1 MMKPAPAIRLLCL
14 LLPFLPA
21 TTARAADVAR
31 IGGVTYPSLPLAVA
45 AARSND
51 VIVLVADAV
60 LDDTLSVTL
69 PLAIRSD
76 GHPRTITRSASAT
89 NDLITVSAPGALCLG
104 TPDGSDAAPTLF
116 FDGGAATFPAVTNA
130 GSFVY
135 AEDAS
140 VTIHPGVVFRN
151 WRGIFS
157 PLYVG
162 ATTSP
167 ATAVLSVLGG
177 TFRDNCSATYGG
189 AIYSVSVPAT
199 IHDAAFLR
207 NSAAAQAGA
216 VGIQGTS
223 LDLARTT
230 FASNSAV
237 AAAGGLFAWNTTA
250 LVTDSLFVDNRCS
263 GGFNGRGG
271 GAYFE
276 STSLDLSGTTFL
288 GNGATDCGGALC
300 LVDCADALLSASSF
314 ASNSAP
320 IGEGGALA
328 AYSSVLAADG
338 LAFSANSAWAAGGAA
353 LLADSDSSFLSTTV
367 VSNSASVNGAGFYAS
382 GGSIGISSSTFSANA
397 ATDGSGGALYLTG
410 TTNADL
416 LWSVSGSAFSANSA
430 TYGGAIYAA
439 YATGGAAASG
449 FASNSASAG
458 GGAIW
463 VFGDADFADTSFSL
477 NSAAAEGG
485 AVFHLGGTL
494 RLDGTTL
501 FTSNSAATGPSL
513 WSYNGA
519 YEPSRPATVSFAGA
533 VSFDAPIALY
543 TNENTILLSGVLS
556 AASPVCTI
564 DPPVYSNGLPILSND
579 PSASLSFSPISRY
592 YAKFAVLPAPD
603 GNPWFIDAGG
613 CLASARPPA
622 PPVPPEDLRVF
633 EAISPSA
640 LRVPPDLL
648 AYDFSLQS
656 ATTLSNGFWD
666 FAPCGRDCLVGP
678 DGVIS
683 LSPEITAAPF
693 CVFRLAFE

>member
-1 MMKPAPAIRLLCL
+1 MKPSPAIRLCCLFLVL
-14 LLPFLPA
+14 LLPA
-21 TTARAADVAR
+21 AARAADVAR
-31 IGGVTYPSLPLAVA
+31 IGSDTFSSLPLAVA

-69 PLAIRSD
+69 PLAIQSD
-76 GHPRTITRSASAT
+76 GLPRTITRSADAT
-89 NDLITVSAPGALCLG
+89 NDLIVVSAAGALVLG
-104 TPDGSDAAPTLF
+104 DPDGSDAKPTLF
-116 FDGGAATFPAVTNA
+116 LDGGATAFPDVTND

-140 VTIHPGVVFRN
+140 VTVHPGVVFRN

-167 ATAVLSVLGG
+167 ATATLSVFGG
-177 TFRDNCSATYGG
+177 TFHDNCSATYGG
-189 AIYSVSVPAT
+189 AIYSVSVPAI

-216 VGIQGTS
+216 VGIQGAS
-223 LDLARTT
+223 LDLARAT

-237 AAAGGLFAWNTTA
+237 AAGGGLFAWNATA
-250 LVTDSLFVDNRCS
+250 CVADSLFLDNTCS
-263 GGFNGRGG
+263 AGFNGRGG

-276 STSLDLSGTTFL
+276 STSLDLSDTTFL

-300 LVDCADALLSASSF
+300 LVDCADTVLSASSF
-314 ASNSAP
+314 SSNSVP

-328 AYSSVLAADG
+328 AYSSILAADS
-338 LAFSANSAWAAGGAA
+338 LVFSANSAWAAGGAA

-382 GGSIGISSSTFSANA
+382 GGSIGIFSSTFSANVA
-397 ATDGSGGALYLTG
+397 ANGNGGALYFTG

-416 LWSVSGSAFSANSA
+416 LWSLSGSAFSANSA

-439 YATGGAAASG
+439 YSIGTAATSG
-449 FASNSASAG
+449 FSSNSASAA

-463 VFGDADFADTSFSL
+463 VFGEADLEDISCSR

-494 RLDGTTL
+494 HLDGTTL
-501 FTSNSAATGPSL
+501 FTSNSAATGSSL
-513 WSYNGA
+513 WSYNGV
-519 YEPSRPATVSFAGA
+519 YEPSRPATVSLAGA
-533 VSFDAPIALY
+533 LSFDAPVALY
-543 TNENTILLSGVLS
+543 TNENTILLSGVLT

-564 DPPVYSNGLPILSND
+564 DPPVYSNGLPILSDD
-579 PSASLSFSPISRY
+579 PSAALSFSPVSRY
-592 YAKFAVLPAPD
+592 YAKFAVLPDPD

-693 CVFRLAFE
+693 RVFRLAFE